1 MQANLE
7 DLGSEWV
14 IRVRVY
20 IILFWSGSKGVG
32 LFGASGSPIAR
43 SVSAACIVDQLFV
56 LNEE

>member
-14 IRVRVY
+14 IRVN

-43 SVSAACIVDQLFV
+43 SDSAAACIVDQLFV

>member
-1 MQANLE
+1 MQANLK

-14 IRVRVY
+14 IRVY

-32 LFGASGSPIAR
+32 LFEANGSPIAQ

>member
-1 MQANLE
+1 MQGNLE

-14 IRVRVY
+14 IRVY

-32 LFGASGSPIAR
+32 LFGAGGSPIAR